1 LRATVTLTH
10 GRTRRRWAQNV
21 VLVLFVILGS
31 VVFVAWAIGL
41 ALLIWFVT
49 N

>member
-1 LRATVTLTH
+1 MTLTH
-10 GRTRRRWAQNV
+10 GRTRRRWAQNA
-21 VLVLFVILGS
+21 VLVLFVILAS
-31 VVFVAWAIGL
+31 IVFGAWAFGL

>member
-1 LRATVTLTH
+1 LTH

-41 ALLIWFVT
+41 AVLILLVT

>member
-1 LRATVTLTH
+1 VTLTH
-10 GRTRRRWAQNV
+10 GRTRRRWMQNV

-41 ALLIWFVT
+41 AVLILLVT